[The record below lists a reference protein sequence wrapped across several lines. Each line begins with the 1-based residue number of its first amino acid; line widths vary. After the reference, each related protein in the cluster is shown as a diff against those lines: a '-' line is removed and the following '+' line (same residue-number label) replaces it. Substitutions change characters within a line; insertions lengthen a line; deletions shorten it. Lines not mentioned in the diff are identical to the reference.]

1 MEKEKLIVIQ
11 SECLMNSLDMKML
24 EKDILRQRETG
35 VIVLPP
41 YCKAVL
47 VEDDDVEVR
56 VEQVGTV

>member
-11 SECLMNSLDMKML
+11 SECLMNRQDFQILK
-24 EKDILRQRETG
+24 KDILQQRETG
-35 VIVLPP
+35 VIILPP
-41 YCKAVL
+41 WCKAVL